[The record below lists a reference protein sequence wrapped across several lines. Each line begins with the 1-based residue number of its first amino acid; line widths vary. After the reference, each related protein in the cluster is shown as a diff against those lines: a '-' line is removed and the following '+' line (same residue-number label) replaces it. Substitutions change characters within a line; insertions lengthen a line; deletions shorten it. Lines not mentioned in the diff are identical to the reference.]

1 MQGPWME
8 WLMLVDEIRG
18 QRLVQKM
25 EEEEEVSV
33 EVSYACKPEPEK
45 LFRLASGLGLQT

>member
-33 EVSYACKPEPEK
+33 KSRMRANLNLRNC
-45 LFRLASGLGLQT
+45 LD